1 MSYKCIKCN
10 KTFCNKQVYNKHLL
24 TKSHKEREENKSS
37 LFTCKCGKAFKY
49 FPGLSRHKK
58 TCNYIPTPENEPET
72 EVQLQVDTSDNVSQL
87 ENIMQ
92 LFKSRLDEK
101 DEENKKMRKEI
112 DSLRKKVDLLIK
124 KTTDNIKSSQ
134 KRCKIK
140 ANLRIHIKEKQN
152 NTCGMCN
159 KAITDIFE
167 LDHIIAIQFG
177 GTNHEDNLMA
187 LCCECHRYKSNQET
201 KYRQDIRQYIQNI
214 IPKRSIEL

>member
-1 MSYKCIKCN
+1 MSYFCSSCSITFSCN
-10 KTFCNKQVYNKHLL
+10 KALKRHYSSKKHLC
-24 TKSHKEREENKSS
+24 RAENQLKYV
-37 LFTCKCGKAFKY
+37 CDCGKSFT
-49 FPGLSRHKK
+49 LSTNLTRHRKN
-58 TCNYIPTPENEPET
+58 CNQRNNSA
-72 EVQLQVDTSDNVSQL
+72 QVDTSDNVSQL

-92 LFKSRLDEK
+92 LFQSRLDEK

-112 DSLRKKVDLLIK
+112 DDLRKKVDLLIK
-124 KTTDNIKSSQ
+124 KTTDNTKSSQ
-134 KRCKIK
+134 KRCKIQT
-140 ANLRIHIKEKQN
+140 NLRIEIKEKQN

-159 KAITDIFE
+159 KAISDIFE

-214 IPKRSIEL
+214 IPKRRVEL